1 MQKKSNTQKI
11 LSIWMKACFEK
22 LTATTSQDTTVKAL
36 RSASK
41 PDTADVDRTEQNI
54 HKKTNT

>member
-22 LTATTSQDTTVKAL
+22 LTKPVPQETDSEVS

-41 PDTADVDRTEQNI
+41 TALPEANRPENKNPKNADT
-54 HKKTNT
+54 